1 MTSLDKQR
9 PNIQIQ
15 GHSFLCNDNPF
26 FLRGWSSLFY
36 FANVGAAE
44 GNLGHPAP
52 EQLGIERSFP
62 GNIGV
67 MAVIGATKPC
77 RLRNGA
83 DITSSAVAW
92 APHSGPSSA
101 KIIARLGSAKGSTF
115 DDNIWSDD

>member
-9 PNIQIQ
+9 GPISRRAI
-15 GHSFLCNDNPF
+15 HSCVMITHFS
-26 FLRGWSSLFY
+26 RGWSSLFY

-67 MAVIGATKPC
+67 MAVMGATKHC

-83 DITSSAVAW
+83 DITSSVAW
-92 APHSGPSSA
+92 AHSLPSSA
-101 KIIARLGSAKGSTF
+101 KIIAGPGSAKGSTF